1 MKKHV
6 VKNSRF
12 PVVLVASFFLLI
24 LAGFLYSKPFKVP
37 KEVEA
42 VVGTLNLNTTG
53 STFVP
58 GGIWKS
64 DGSVGIGNTNP
75 QTKFDV
81 TGTGRFSST
90 LTASSGLTLSAGTL
104 SLPANSITDAMV
116 SNTLTASTAT
126 TATTANNALL
136 LDSIDSTSFL
146 RSDANDTFTGKLS
159 VPTAN
164 RSGGIYGTYDSY
176 KIGHIWSMGTAYSIA
191 DDGSTFG
198 TPNNALYGMAYC
210 HTNNANCKPGYGHQI
225 DITQNGVIGIALGMG
240 GGAWFGS
247 TVTAPTFSG
256 NLSGG
261 TVSGST
267 FSIGSITGDGMIENT
282 RGGYTHI
289 GNWGVARTAADAVLV
304 NTAYMSDR
312 LSTARTIW
320 GQSFNGSAAISGAL
334 SGATTGSFSSTVT
347 APTFS
352 GNLSGNQSGGTV
364 NATTGAFSGNVT
376 FPGSGIWNSSGN
388 VGIGTASPTLGK
400 LQVNGGSGVAI
411 RSDSSGP
418 NATIYG
424 VNSSVSGVGVTGYG
438 SANGGIGV
446 YGLGTGNGWDFYGAG
461 PKSYFAGTVTASG
474 VINASGGNS
483 TQWNAAS
490 TGYGAVKVALV
501 QNSAATT
508 CQSRCATK
516 YGSTWGCSV
525 ATAWAGGTNPAI
537 GASYISCSDTTT
549 TYKICTCFNFDYSL

>member
-12 PVVLVASFFLLI
+12 PVVLVASFFLFI
-24 LAGFLYSKPFKVP
+24 LAGFLYSKPFKIP
-37 KEVEA
+37 KEVKA
-42 VVGTLNLNTTG
+42 VVGELNIG
-53 STFVP
+53 STGAGAQTLGDLKITRGLAV
-58 GGIWKS
+58 
-64 DGSVGIGNTNP
+64 GSY
-75 QTKFDV
+75 
-81 TGTGRFSST
+81 
-90 LTASSGLTLSAGTL
+90 
-104 SLPANSITDAMV
+104 DAP
-116 SNTLTASTAT
+116 T
-126 TATTANNALL
+126 TAGNA
-136 LDSIDSTSFL
+136 IF
-146 RSDANDTFTGKLS
+146 
-159 VPTAN
+159 
-164 RSGGIYGTYDSY
+164 
-176 KIGHIWSMGTAYSIA
+176 
-191 DDGSTFG
+191 
-198 TPNNALYGMAYC
+198 
-210 HTNNANCKPGYGHQI
+210 
-225 DITQNGVIGIALGMG
+225 
-240 GGAWFGS
+240 
-247 TVTAPTFSG
+247 
-256 NLSGG
+256 
-261 TVSGST
+261 
-267 FSIGSITGDGMIENT
+267 
-282 RGGYTHI
+282 
-289 GNWGVARTAADAVLV
+289 
-304 NTAYMSDR
+304 
-312 LSTARTIW
+312 
-320 GQSFNGSAAISGAL
+320 
-334 SGATTGSFSSTVT
+334 
-347 APTFS
+347 
-352 GNLSGNQSGGTV
+352 
-364 NATTGAFSGNVT
+364 
-376 FPGSGIWNSSGN
+376 SGN
-388 VGIGTASPTLGK
+388 VGIGTTAPASKLHLYDASVNNYLTITAPLAAQSSISFGDITNGQDSVLYRPGSTRDLRIYTTTAGDVVSVTQAGNVGIGTTGPTLGK

>member
-1 MKKHV
+1 MKYSLNINH
-6 VKNSRF
+6 SDHLYSIRF
-12 PVVLVASFFLLI
+12 PKSVLFLTII
-24 LAGFLYSKPFKVP
+24 LLLLLALPYPSPKPTSAAG
-37 KEVEA
+37 EA
-42 VVGTLNLNTTG
+42 LTISAPTTLSGTY
-53 STFVP
+53 
-58 GGIWKS
+58 GITATRFTDKA
-64 DGSVGIGNTNP
+64 NP
-75 QTKFDV
+75 QYYFEP
-81 TGTGRFSST
+81 
-90 LTASSGLTLSAGTL
+90 AGTSVLNNITGNL
-104 SLPANSITDAMV
+104 SG
-116 SNTLTASTAT
+116 TAT
-126 TATTANNALL
+126 TAT
-136 LDSIDSTSFL
+136 
-146 RSDANDTFTGKLS
+146 
-159 VPTAN
+159 
-164 RSGGIYGTYDSY
+164 
-176 KIGHIWSMGTAYSIA
+176 
-191 DDGSTFG
+191 
-198 TPNNALYGMAYC
+198 
-210 HTNNANCKPGYGHQI
+210 
-225 DITQNGVIGIALGMG
+225 
-240 GGAWFGS
+240 
-247 TVTAPTFSG
+247 
-256 NLSGG
+256 
-261 TVSGST
+261 
-267 FSIGSITGDGMIENT
+267 
-282 RGGYTHI
+282 
-289 GNWGVARTAADAVLV
+289 
-304 NTAYMSDR
+304 
-312 LSTARTIW
+312 
-320 GQSFNGSAAISGAL
+320 
-334 SGATTGSFSSTVT
+334 
-347 APTFS
+347 
-352 GNLSGNQSGGTV
+352 NQSGGTV